1 MTWARTSMVLRV
13 IAPNSAGAMA
23 LAMAGFTRASADEER
38 KPSMTWQRRGDNWV
52 TWLVTEPITNLLT
65 VMMHAFLLTHSL
77 AYLLVRVEG

>member
-1 MTWARTSMVLRV
+1 M

-52 TWLVTEPITNLLT
+52 TWLVTEPITNLLGVG
-65 VMMHAFLLTHSL
+65 VMIHAFLLTHSL
-77 AYLLVRVEG
+77 AYLLVGVEG